1 MDRNKLPD
9 ERFVIERFHPVAA
22 PIRFR
27 SARLILLPAC
37 PRSAQ
42 ARAAAAVTTT
52 VLGPRPDKRSITKSS
67 RADRP
72 DMKRS
77 TVVDP
82 VGSVV
87 ISPTPNSAG
96 DFTIWP
102 TRRPSGSRPVA
113 AAGRSCSSCSRSSIS
128 RRHGPSSG
136 TSCSTTVTAST
147 PTIRPPTAGSTASEP
162 TGRTAMTFDTP
173 PDLVTDLLQS
183 DADHEFASHSF
194 SHALF
199 GRPETDREFAVA
211 ELERSREIAA
221 DWNESIDSF
230 VYPRNDIG
238 HREVLAEQGVSAYRG
253 RSPTRDGVRGIFDS
267 TIQGTGRCWSNRPST
282 STGWSTCRRRCSSS
296 GSRPARTV
304 AESIWTDPMVELA
317 RSGIDEAARTDGL
330 FHMWLHPNNLTHE
343 RDDRRMRAIL
353 SPRASADRDRSHGR
367 DDGRCCP
374 PCLGIVAGYGAGD
387 GELEVTRR
395 RTAEGFATQ
404 ERAGG
409 YDDDNK
415 ARSRPVLGQMAPT
428 PL

>member
-1 MDRNKLPD
+1 
-9 ERFVIERFHPVAA
+9 
-22 PIRFR
+22 
-27 SARLILLPAC
+27 
-37 PRSAQ
+37 
-42 ARAAAAVTTT
+42 
-52 VLGPRPDKRSITKSS
+52 
-67 RADRP
+67 
-72 DMKRS
+72 
-77 TVVDP
+77 VVDP

-87 ISPTPNSAG
+87 ISLDAELGWGFHDLADPPTE
-96 DFTIWP
+96 
-102 TRRPSGSRPVA
+102 RVE
-113 AAGRSCSSCSRSSIS
+113 AGRRGWSVMLELFEEFDIPATWAVVGHLMLDDCDGVHADHPAPDGWFDR
-128 RRHGPSSG
+128 
-136 TSCSTTVTAST
+136 
-147 PTIRPPTAGSTASEP
+147 E
-162 TGRTAMTFDTP
+162 RTDWADRDDLRYA

-267 TIQGTGRCWSNRPST
+267 TIRDRSMLVEPAVDEYGLVNVPASMFLFGFE
-282 STGWSTCRRRCSSS
+282 G
-296 GSRPARTV
+296 PARTV

-353 SPRASADRDRSHGR
+353 SH
-367 DDGRCCP
+367 
-374 PCLGIVAGYGAGD
+374 
-387 GELEVTRR
+387 LERR
-395 RTAEGFATQ
+395 RTATDLTVETMGDVARRVSGSSPVTEQAT
-404 ERAGG
+404 ASW
-409 YDDDNK
+409 K
-415 ARSRPVLGQMAPT
+415 
-428 PL
+428 